1 MPKLFKRPAFWIIV
15 LIVLGGG
22 AGGVAFVQAKNGRD
36 AQVAKAPPPESP
48 YFAVVN
54 GKADVEGGII
64 SVAARRG
71 GIVRE
76 VFVQEGDQ
84 VVKGQILARQ
94 EDDEA
99 RLALA
104 RSQAQVAAA
113 KSQVAALE
121 VQLGAAKREHE
132 RMGRLAATNTI
143 AAQKLE
149 EAVDGVRD
157 VEARLAAQRASIAVT
172 EASAAEAAYNL
183 ELTVIRAPVDGTV
196 IRRMANPGAGASTLN
211 VSNMFDIEPRAPRIV
226 RAEVTEAN
234 IPNITIGQDIEISPE
249 SDNTKVYPGKVLRRA
264 GLFGSRKL
272 QSDDPGQRT
281 DDRVVEVVVSA
292 ESAPLLIGQRVLVKF
307 KKPDAKVAV
316 APPVS
321 SRP

>member
-1 MPKLFKRPAFWIIV
+1 MPRLFKRPAFWIVV
-15 LIVLGGG
+15 LLVLGGG
-22 AGGVAFVQAKNGRD
+22 AAGVALVSAKNEAK
-36 AQVAKAPPPESP
+36 AQVAAKPAPESA
-48 YFAVVN
+48 YIAVVN

-71 GIVRE
+71 GIVKE
-76 VFVQEGDQ
+76 VFVQEGD
-84 VVKGQILARQ
+84 VVTKGQILARQ

-104 RSQAQVAAA
+104 RAQAQVEQA

-121 VQLGAAKREHE
+121 VQLSAAKREHE
-132 RMGRLAATNTI
+132 RMSRLAATNTI
-143 AAQKLE
+143 AAQKVD
-149 EAVDGVRD
+149 EAVDSVREM
-157 VEARLAAQRASIAVT
+157 EARLAAQRASIAVAQ
-172 EASAAEAAYNL
+172 ASAAEAAYNL
-183 ELTVIRAPVDGTV
+183 ELTVIRAPVNGTV

-211 VSNMFDIEPRAPRIV
+211 VSNMFDIEPNAARIV

-234 IPNITIGQDIEISPE
+234 IPNVFIGQQIEISPE

-292 ESAPLLIGQRVLVKF
+292 DDAPLLIGQRVLVKF
-307 KKPDAKVAV
+307 RKPETKVA
-316 APPVS
+316 AK
-321 SRP
+321 